1 MDCERSQS
9 VAMNF
14 KIDCLKKARPKRWRE
29 VIDVDMK
36 VRGLF
41 RCHGSNALETW
52 LQKPAYYMRRQQTG
66 LQASDN
72 WS

>member
-1 MDCERSQS
+1 LHWFGHMERMDCERPQS

-14 KIDCLKKARPKRWRE
+14 KTDCSKKGRPKKMWKE

-36 VRGLF
+36 VRRTKKI

-52 LQKPAYYMRRQQTG
+52 LQKLA
-66 LQASDN
+66 
-72 WS
+72 